1 MNVEVVASVAAALF
15 GALAAFQ
22 VALALGAPA
31 GAYVFGGRVATDD
44 GRLPRSY
51 RIGAAVAAVVLSAFA
66 LVILARAGVVE
77 ASFSER
83 FLTVASWA
91 IVAYMAIN
99 TAMNLAGTTKVERYL
114 FGSVSGILVVL
125 CSIVAASGPT

>member
-1 MNVEVVASVAAALF
+1 MNVEVVASVAAVLF
-15 GALAAFQ
+15 GALAVFQ

-44 GRLPRSY
+44 GRLPGAY
-51 RIGAAVAAVVLSAFA
+51 RLAAAGAAVILVLFA
-66 LVILARAGVVE
+66 YIILARGGVVD
-77 ASFSER
+77 SSLSEQ
-83 FLTVASWA
+83 FLTIASWA

-99 TAMNLAGTTKVERYL
+99 TAMNLAASTTVERYL

-125 CSIVAASGPT
+125 CSIVAAAGPG